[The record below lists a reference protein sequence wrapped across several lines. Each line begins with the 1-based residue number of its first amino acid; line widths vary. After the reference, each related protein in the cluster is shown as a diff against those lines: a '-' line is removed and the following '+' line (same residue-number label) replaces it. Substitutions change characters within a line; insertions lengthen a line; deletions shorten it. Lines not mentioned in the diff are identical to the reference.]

1 MCVCVCTLNYHP
13 NVGVDTRACQP
24 NLPFTLFFF
33 FKYPHLSADLLS
45 QAAVSTMAELGSSS
59 NGDLELVK
67 SEINSCPED
76 LSDPP
81 EHICALS
88 GAP

>member
-1 MCVCVCTLNYHP
+1 MLEWTLELVSQIYP
-13 NVGVDTRACQP
+13 
-24 NLPFTLFFF
+24 LPYFFF

-45 QAAVSTMAELGSSS
+45 QAAVSTMAELGSS